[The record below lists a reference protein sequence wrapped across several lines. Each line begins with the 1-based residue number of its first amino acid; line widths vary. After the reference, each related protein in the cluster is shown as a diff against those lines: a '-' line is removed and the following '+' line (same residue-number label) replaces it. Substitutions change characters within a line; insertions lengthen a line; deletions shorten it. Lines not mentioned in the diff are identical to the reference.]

1 MSMVH
6 CAWACSS
13 SLADQPALQFLEALA
28 RGDQRGQDGRHLGRA
43 VDRSGRLDRA
53 PDGAQ
58 LAQFAL
64 GQLHAVHV
72 VTDVLRSLHAAS
84 LGEVA
89 SAWWGAA
96 PWPEL
101 GPHARAQPCAQCHG
115 RGRGCRLASVK

>member
-6 CAWACSS
+6 CAWTCSS

-53 PDGAQ
+53 PDGVQ

-72 VTDVLRSLHAAS
+72 SSEACMPPPWVKSPAP
-84 LGEVA
+84 G
-89 SAWWGAA
+89 GAR
-96 PWPEL
+96 P
-101 GPHARAQPCAQCHG
+101 
-115 RGRGCRLASVK
+115 RGRRAGRTQEPSHAPSAMDRGVAAAWLP